1 MKNLSIELLEVLK
14 LENALNYYDDYMCN
28 CVLSE
33 NEFLELFD
41 KDIELAKKL
50 AVEHSTYDF
59 DTQANEDKK
68 EDIKLL
74 KSFGYDL

>member
-14 LENALNYYDDYMCN
+14 LETALSHYDDYMGG
-28 CVLSE
+28 CVLTE
-33 NEFLELFD
+33 DDFIELFD
-41 KDIELAKKL
+41 KDIERAKKL
-50 AVEHSTYDF
+50 AVVHSSYDF
-59 DTQANEDKK
+59 DTQTNNDKK